1 MAHISDKL
9 PSKRL
14 GLPRKFTT
22 IKPLVIQS
30 KFGRHDVV
38 KRGSERTFH

>member
-1 MAHISDKL
+1 MAYILDKL

-30 KFGRHDVV
+30 KFGRHHVLIP
-38 KRGSERTFH
+38 

>member
-1 MAHISDKL
+1 MAYISDKL

-22 IKPLVIQS
+22 IGPLVIQS

-38 KRGSERTFH
+38 IVAIII